1 MLKRHVCMGLI
12 CALALS
18 IAATVSAQ
26 QVPQPVVR
34 LGNAIELADDLWVD
48 FIGTSDFRYQ
58 TTHNTDFESDIRD
71 RVPSRDNTS
80 TVPHG
85 GTGDIWWLEARF
97 GFNMQYQKHMK
108 FQVLLENQMTWDGN
122 RIDNGFDLGGAD
134 TAFEDGRQVNCGEF
148 GDGCLQRN
156 TWNLERAWVEYALP
170 NTPFR
175 FLLGADLWTTDPA
188 GVLGDDDPRAAIFA
202 TFGNLEL
209 SAAAVMQT
217 ESLRQGLTN
226 DTDDLYY
233 TFGAVYDM
241 KPWRFALDA
250 AYFRYRFT
258 QTQDVDTVSITP
270 SIVGKMG
277 MFSFLAQPMFVFG
290 SVDANGGPDYDVAGF
305 GFIGQVQM
313 KLGRFSPLLAVVYGS
328 GDDDP
333 NDGDL
338 DAFAPTPHREITLTA
353 GQPEFS
359 MFTNAA
365 SWGNR
370 DVFPPAAVQMGTG
383 FEFMHSVGNPWN
395 DRPGGGLSPGI
406 TTTYNNPG
414 VLLLA
419 PGVEIAM
426 AKGHS
431 LDLFYIYRRVMDTE
445 PIELSLLAGEGVA
458 VSVDESISH
467 ELAAQYTWTP
477 NPYFDVRL
485 FGGAVIPSE
494 GVEDVASAQVCDNA
508 TGARCEGEDVALR
521 GELRVR
527 VRF

>member
-1 MLKRHVCMGLI
+1 
-12 CALALS
+12 
-18 IAATVSAQ
+18 
-26 QVPQPVVR
+26 
-34 LGNAIELADDLWVD
+34 
-48 FIGTSDFRYQ
+48 
-58 TTHNTDFESDIRD
+58 
-71 RVPSRDNTS
+71 
-80 TVPHG
+80 
-85 GTGDIWWLEARF
+85 
-97 GFNMQYQKHMK
+97 
-108 FQVLLENQMTWDGN
+108 
-122 RIDNGFDLGGAD
+122 
-134 TAFEDGRQVNCGEF
+134 
-148 GDGCLQRN
+148 
-156 TWNLERAWVEYALP
+156 
-170 NTPFR
+170 
-175 FLLGADLWTTDPA
+175 
-188 GVLGDDDPRAAIFA
+188 
-202 TFGNLEL
+202 
-209 SAAAVMQT
+209 
-217 ESLRQGLTN
+217 
-226 DTDDLYY
+226 
-233 TFGAVYDM
+233 
-241 KPWRFALDA
+241 
-250 AYFRYRFT
+250 
-258 QTQDVDTVSITP
+258 
-270 SIVGKMG
+270 
-277 MFSFLAQPMFVFG
+277 MFVFG

-313 KLGRFSPLLAVVYGS
+313 KLGKFSPLLAVVYGS

-445 PIELSLLAGEGVA
+445 PIELALLAGEGVS
-458 VSVDESISH
+458 VSVDESMSH

-477 NPYFDVRL
+477 NPHFDVRL

-494 GVEDVASAQVCDNA
+494 GVQDVASAQVCDNT
-508 TGARCEGEDVALR
+508 TGARCEGEDVALY
-521 GELRVR
+521 GEVR
-527 VRF
+527 VRARF

>member
-1 MLKRHVCMGLI
+1 MGLI
-12 CALALS
+12 CALVLS
-18 IAATVSAQ
+18 IAAVAGAQ

-71 RVPSRDNTS
+71 RTPTRDNTA
-80 TVPHG
+80 TIAHG

-108 FQVLLENQMTWDGN
+108 FQVLLENQMAWDGN
-122 RIDNGFDLGGAD
+122 RIDNGFELGGAD
-134 TAFEDGRQVNCGEF
+134 TTFEAGQQVNCDEF

-170 NTPFR
+170 NTPLR

-188 GVLGDDDPRAAIFA
+188 GVLGDDDPRAAVFA

-209 SAAAVMQT
+209 SAAVVMQT

-226 DTDDLYY
+226 DNDDLYY

-241 KPWRFALDA
+241 KPWRFALDG
-250 AYFRYRFT
+250 AYFRYRFN
-258 QTQDVDTVSITP
+258 QTQDIDTVSITP
-270 SIVGKMG
+270 SVVGNLG

-290 SVDANGGPDYDVAGF
+290 SVDANGGTDYDVASF
-305 GFIGQVQM
+305 GFIGQVEL
-313 KLGRFSPLLAVVYGS
+313 KLGKFRPLLAVVYGS

-338 DAFAPTPHREITLTA
+338 EAFAPTPHREITLTA
-353 GQPEFS
+353 GQEQFS

-370 DVFPPAAVQMGTG
+370 DVFPPAALNLGTG
-383 FEFMHSVGNPWN
+383 FEFMHSVGNPWH
-395 DRPGGGLSPGI
+395 DRLGFALTPGVSQ
-406 TTTYNNPG
+406 TYGNPG
-414 VLLLA
+414 TLLLA

-431 LDLFYIYRRVMDTE
+431 LNLFYIYRRVMDSE
-445 PIELSLLAGEGVA
+445 PLEQQLLLLGATG
-458 VSVDESISH
+458 SVDESMTH

-477 NPYFDVRL
+477 NPHFDVRL

-494 GVEDVASAQVCDNA
+494 GVKDIAAAQDCSDG
-508 TGARCEGEDVALR
+508 GAIAQPCEGEDVALY

-527 VRF
+527 ARF